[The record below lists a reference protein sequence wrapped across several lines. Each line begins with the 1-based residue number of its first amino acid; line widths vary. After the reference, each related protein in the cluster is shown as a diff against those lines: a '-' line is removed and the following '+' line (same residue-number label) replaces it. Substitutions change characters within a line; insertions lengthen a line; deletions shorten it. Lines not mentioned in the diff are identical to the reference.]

1 MAGFRILLPAISLY
15 CILTKIKS
23 MNLIVVMISFIKSC
37 GARAAFILLCVMLT
51 TTIAAQDDLP
61 DYRNKKDNFLKVK
74 EKDIRNDLASFA
86 IAGIEER
93 IGKKPLQDI
102 PARNYTGTSLIF
114 EEGNIK
120 VIITAGIFDPSKH
133 RLDSVE
139 NYLVKID
146 RKPYFGNYGS
156 VPRYTIASVSLI
168 IDKDTVHVPQTA
180 LFDLYSPTFA
190 YRDGG
195 GIPKT
200 FNAVYLSADK
210 KTIYVYMLNKEDRG
224 SYEVTWVF
232 RDKAYLR
239 RVVDSNI
246 LK

>member
-1 MAGFRILLPAISLY
+1 MKIGKKDFSIVLVSIMILVLSAS
-15 CILTKIKS
+15 
-23 MNLIVVMISFIKSC
+23 
-37 GARAAFILLCVMLT
+37 
-51 TTIAAQDDLP
+51 AQDDLP
-61 DYRNKKDNFLKVK
+61 DYRNKKDNFSKVR
-74 EKDIRNDLASFA
+74 EKDIRSDLGSFA

-93 IGKKPLQDI
+93 IGKKPLKSI
-102 PARNYTGTSLIF
+102 PARNYSGSFLLF

-120 VIITAGIFDPSKH
+120 VNITAGIFDPSKH

-139 NYLVKID
+139 KYLVKID
-146 RKPYFGNYGS
+146 KKPYFGNYGS
-156 VPRYTIASVSLI
+156 VPRYTISTVTLF
-168 IDKDTVHVPQTA
+168 IDKDTVVVPQTA

-200 FNAVYLSADK
+200 FNAVYLSEDK
-210 KTIYVYMLNKEDRG
+210 RTIYVYMLNKEDRG
-224 SYEVTWVF
+224 SYEVTWIF
-232 RDKAYLR
+232 RDKKYLR

>member
-1 MAGFRILLPAISLY
+1 MKIGKKDFSIVLVSIMILVLSAS
-15 CILTKIKS
+15 
-23 MNLIVVMISFIKSC
+23 
-37 GARAAFILLCVMLT
+37 
-51 TTIAAQDDLP
+51 AQDDLP
-61 DYRNKKDNFLKVK
+61 DYRNKKDNFSKVR
-74 EKDIRNDLASFA
+74 EKDIRSDLASFA

-93 IGKKPLQDI
+93 IGKKPLKSI
-102 PARNYTGTSLIF
+102 PARNYSGSFLLF

-120 VIITAGIFDPSKH
+120 VNITAGIFDPSKH

-139 NYLVKID
+139 KYLVKID
-146 RKPYFGNYGS
+146 KKPYFGNYGS
-156 VPRYTIASVSLI
+156 VPRYTISTVTLF
-168 IDKDTVHVPQTA
+168 IDKDTVVVPQTA

-200 FNAVYLSADK
+200 FNAVYLSEDK
-210 KTIYVYMLNKEDRG
+210 RTIYVYMLNKEDRG
-224 SYEVTWVF
+224 SYEVTWIF
-232 RDKAYLR
+232 RDKKYLK

>member
-1 MAGFRILLPAISLY
+1 MIKNIRFFIVLFSVGLLTGIRLS
-15 CILTKIKS
+15 
-23 MNLIVVMISFIKSC
+23 
-37 GARAAFILLCVMLT
+37 
-51 TTIAAQDDLP
+51 AQDDLP
-61 DYRNKKDNFLKVK
+61 DFRNKKDNFSKIR
-74 EKDIRNDLASFA
+74 EKDIRSDLASFA

-93 IGKKPLQDI
+93 IGKTPLKDI
-102 PARNYTGTSLIF
+102 PARTYSGSNLLF

-120 VIITAGIFDPSKH
+120 VNITAGIFDPSKH

-139 NYLVKID
+139 KYLVKID
-146 RKPYFGNYGS
+146 KKPYFGNYGS
-156 VPRYTIASVSLI
+156 VPRYTISSVTLY
-168 IDKDTVHVPQTA
+168 IDKDTVSVPRPA
-180 LFDLYSPTFA
+180 LFDLYSPAFA

-195 GIPKT
+195 GVPKT

-210 KTIYVYMLNKEDRG
+210 RTIYVYMLNKEDHG

-232 RDKAYLR
+232 RDKQYLR

>member
-1 MAGFRILLPAISLY
+1 M
-15 CILTKIKS
+15 TKQ
-23 MNLIVVMISFIKSC
+23 MNFFT
-37 GARAAFILLCVMLT
+37 ALCCLFLFASNQT
-51 TTIAAQDDLP
+51 FAQDDLP
-61 DYRNKKDNFLKVK
+61 DYRNKKDNFTKVR

-93 IGKKPLQDI
+93 IGKKPLNDI
-102 PARNYTGTSLIF
+102 PARNYSGTNLLF
-114 EEGNIK
+114 GEGNIK
-120 VIITAGIFDPSKH
+120 VNITAGIFDPSKH

-139 NYLVKID
+139 KYLVKID
-146 RKPYFGNYGS
+146 KKPYFGNYGS
-156 VPRYTIASVSLI
+156 VPRYTISSVTLF
-168 IDKDTVHVPQTA
+168 IDKDTVAVPQTA

-210 KTIYVYMLNKEDRG
+210 RTIYVYMLNKEDRG
-224 SYEVTWVF
+224 SYEVTWIF
-232 RDKAYLR
+232 RDKQYLR

>member
-1 MAGFRILLPAISLY
+1 MSKQTKFLITISSLVLLLS
-15 CILTKIKS
+15 TQ
-23 MNLIVVMISFIKSC
+23 
-37 GARAAFILLCVMLT
+37 AF
-51 TTIAAQDDLP
+51 AQDDLP
-61 DYRNKKDNFLKVK
+61 DFRNKKDNFTKVR
-74 EKDIRNDLASFA
+74 EKDIRNELASFA

-93 IGKKPLQDI
+93 IGKKPLKDI
-102 PARNYTGTSLIF
+102 PARNYSGSNLLF

-120 VIITAGIFDPSKH
+120 VNITAGIFDPSKH

-139 NYLVKID
+139 KYLVKID
-146 RKPYFGNYGS
+146 KKPYFGNYGS
-156 VPRYTIASVSLI
+156 VPRYTISSVTLYL
-168 IDKDTVHVPQTA
+168 DKDTIPVPQAA

-200 FNAVYLSADK
+200 FNAVYLSPDK
-210 KTIYVYMLNKEDRG
+210 RTIYVYMLNKEDRG

-232 RDKAYLR
+232 RDKQYLR

>member
-1 MAGFRILLPAISLY
+1 MIKQINFLIAICSLLLANVTP
-15 CILTKIKS
+15 
-23 MNLIVVMISFIKSC
+23 V
-37 GARAAFILLCVMLT
+37 LC
-51 TTIAAQDDLP
+51 QDDLP
-61 DYRNKKDNFLKVK
+61 DFRNKKDNFSKVR

-93 IGKKPLQDI
+93 IGKKPLKDI
-102 PARNYTGTSLIF
+102 PARNYSGSNLLF
-114 EEGNIK
+114 QEGNIK
-120 VIITAGIFDPSKH
+120 VNITAGIFDPSKH

-139 NYLVKID
+139 KYLVKID
-146 RKPYFGNYGS
+146 KKPYFGNYGS
-156 VPRYTIASVSLI
+156 VPRYTISSVTLY
-168 IDKDTVHVPQTA
+168 IDKDTIPVPQTA

-200 FNAVYLSADK
+200 FNAVYLSEDK
-210 KTIYVYMLNKEDRG
+210 RTIYVYMLNKEDRG
-224 SYEVTWVF
+224 SYEVTWIF
-232 RDKAYLR
+232 RDKKYLR

>member
-1 MAGFRILLPAISLY
+1 MSMKIGKKGFTILVSVILLVYNVS
-15 CILTKIKS
+15 
-23 MNLIVVMISFIKSC
+23 
-37 GARAAFILLCVMLT
+37 
-51 TTIAAQDDLP
+51 AQDDLP
-61 DYRNKKDNFLKVK
+61 DYRNKKDNFAKVR

-93 IGKKPLQDI
+93 IGKKPLKNI
-102 PARNYTGTSLIF
+102 PAKNYSGSFLLF

-120 VIITAGIFDPSKH
+120 VNITAGIFDPSKH

-139 NYLVKID
+139 KYLVKID
-146 RKPYFGNYGS
+146 KKPYFGNYGS
-156 VPRYTIASVSLI
+156 VPRYTISTVTLS
-168 IDKDTVHVPQTA
+168 IDKDTTSVPQTA

-200 FNAVYLSADK
+200 FNAVYLSEDK
-210 KTIYVYMLNKEDRG
+210 RTIYVYMLNKEDRG
-224 SYEVTWVF
+224 SYEVTWIF
-232 RDKAYLR
+232 RDKKYLR

>member
-1 MAGFRILLPAISLY
+1 MIKYIRFVSVLFSYKLLTFGL
-15 CILTKIKS
+15 LTFGL
-23 MNLIVVMISFIKSC
+23 LIGNQLF
-37 GARAAFILLCVMLT
+37 
-51 TTIAAQDDLP
+51 AQDDLP
-61 DYRNKKDNFLKVK
+61 DYRNKKDNFTKVR

-93 IGKKPLQDI
+93 IGKKPLKDI
-102 PARNYTGTSLIF
+102 PARNYSGSNLLF

-120 VIITAGIFDPSKH
+120 VNITAGIFDPSKH

-139 NYLVKID
+139 KYLVKID
-146 RKPYFGNYGS
+146 KKPYFGNYGS
-156 VPRYTIASVSLI
+156 VPRYTISSVTLFV
-168 IDKDTVHVPQTA
+168 DKDTIAVPQAA

-210 KTIYVYMLNKEDRG
+210 RTIYVYMLNKEDRG
-224 SYEVTWVF
+224 SYEVTWIF
-232 RDKAYLR
+232 RDKQYLR

>member
-1 MAGFRILLPAISLY
+1 MNKCIKICAALLFF
-15 CILTKIKS
+15 
-23 MNLIVVMISFIKSC
+23 SFTSNSN
-37 GARAAFILLCVMLT
+37 AS
-51 TTIAAQDDLP
+51 AQDDLP
-61 DYRNKKDNFLKVK
+61 DYRNKKDNFSKVR

-102 PARNYTGTSLIF
+102 PARNYSGNNLLF

-120 VIITAGIFDPSKH
+120 VNITAGVFDPSKH

-139 NYLVKID
+139 KYLVKID
-146 RKPYFGNYGS
+146 KKPYFGNYGS
-156 VPRYTIASVSLI
+156 VPRYTISSVTLF
-168 IDKDTVHVPQTA
+168 IDKDTIAVPQLA

-210 KTIYVYMLNKEDRG
+210 RTIYVYMLNKEDHG
-224 SYEVTWVF
+224 SYEVTWIF
-232 RDKAYLR
+232 RDKKYLR

>member
-1 MAGFRILLPAISLY
+1 MVKQLNFLIAICSLLLANVSPA
-15 CILTKIKS
+15 
-23 MNLIVVMISFIKSC
+23 
-37 GARAAFILLCVMLT
+37 LC
-51 TTIAAQDDLP
+51 QDDLP
-61 DYRNKKDNFLKVK
+61 DFRNKKDNFSKVR

-93 IGKKPLQDI
+93 IGKKPLKDI
-102 PARNYTGTSLIF
+102 PARNYSGSNLLF
-114 EEGNIK
+114 QEGNIK
-120 VIITAGIFDPSKH
+120 VNITAGIFDPSKH

-139 NYLVKID
+139 QYLVKID
-146 RKPYFGNYGS
+146 KKPYFGNYGS
-156 VPRYTIASVSLI
+156 VPRYTISSVTLY
-168 IDKDTVHVPQTA
+168 IDKDTIPVPQTA

-200 FNAVYLSADK
+200 FNAVYLSEDK
-210 KTIYVYMLNKEDRG
+210 RTIYVYMLNKEDRG
-224 SYEVTWVF
+224 SYEVTWIF
-232 RDKAYLR
+232 RDKKYLR

>member
-1 MAGFRILLPAISLY
+1 MIKRIRFVYP
-15 CILTKIKS
+15 ILFFCVFLSTR
-23 MNLIVVMISFIKSC
+23 LI
-37 GARAAFILLCVMLT
+37 
-51 TTIAAQDDLP
+51 AQDDLP
-61 DYRNKKDNFLKVK
+61 DYRNKKDNFSKVK

-93 IGKKPLQDI
+93 IGKKPLKDI
-102 PARNYTGTSLIF
+102 PARSYSGSNLLF

-120 VIITAGIFDPSKH
+120 VNITAGIFDPSKH

-139 NYLVKID
+139 KYLVNID
-146 RKPYFGNYGS
+146 KKPYFANYRS
-156 VPRYTIASVSLI
+156 LPRYTISSVTHFI
-168 IDKDTVHVPQTA
+168 GKDTVAVPQAA
-180 LFDLYSPTFA
+180 LVDLYSPTFA

-200 FNAVYLSADK
+200 FNAVYLSEDK
-210 KTIYVYMLNKEDRG
+210 RTIYVYMLNKEDRG

-232 RDKAYLR
+232 RDKQYLR

>member
-1 MAGFRILLPAISLY
+1 MIKQINFLIAICSLLLVNVTP
-15 CILTKIKS
+15 
-23 MNLIVVMISFIKSC
+23 V
-37 GARAAFILLCVMLT
+37 LC
-51 TTIAAQDDLP
+51 QDDLP
-61 DYRNKKDNFLKVK
+61 DFRNKKDNFSKVR

-93 IGKKPLQDI
+93 IGKKPLKDI
-102 PARNYTGTSLIF
+102 PARNYSGSNLLF
-114 EEGNIK
+114 QEGNIK
-120 VIITAGIFDPSKH
+120 VNITAGIFDPSKH

-139 NYLVKID
+139 KYLVKID
-146 RKPYFGNYGS
+146 KKPYFGNYGS
-156 VPRYTIASVSLI
+156 VPRYTISSVTLY
-168 IDKDTVHVPQTA
+168 IDKDTIPVPQTA

-200 FNAVYLSADK
+200 FNAVYLSEDK
-210 KTIYVYMLNKEDRG
+210 RTIYVYMLNKEDRG
-224 SYEVTWVF
+224 SYEVTWIF
-232 RDKAYLR
+232 RDKKYLR

>member
-1 MAGFRILLPAISLY
+1 MIKQINFLIAICSLLLVNVTP
-15 CILTKIKS
+15 
-23 MNLIVVMISFIKSC
+23 V
-37 GARAAFILLCVMLT
+37 LC
-51 TTIAAQDDLP
+51 QDDLP
-61 DYRNKKDNFLKVK
+61 DFRNKKDNFSKVR

-93 IGKKPLQDI
+93 IGKKPLKDI
-102 PARNYTGTSLIF
+102 PARNYSGSNLLF
-114 EEGNIK
+114 QEGNIK
-120 VIITAGIFDPSKH
+120 VNITAGIFDPSKH

-139 NYLVKID
+139 KYLVKID
-146 RKPYFGNYGS
+146 KKPYFGNYGS
-156 VPRYTIASVSLI
+156 VPRYTISSVTLF
-168 IDKDTVHVPQTA
+168 IDKDTIPVPQTA

-200 FNAVYLSADK
+200 FNAVYLSEDK
-210 KTIYVYMLNKEDRG
+210 RTIYVYMLNKEDRG
-224 SYEVTWVF
+224 SYEVTWIF
-232 RDKAYLR
+232 RDKKYLR

>member
-1 MAGFRILLPAISLY
+1 MKAIVLLILLSG
-15 CILTKIKS
+15 K
-23 MNLIVVMISFIKSC
+23 
-37 GARAAFILLCVMLT
+37 LLFAT
-51 TTIAAQDDLP
+51 AQDDLP
-61 DYRNKKDNFLKVK
+61 DYRKKNDNFSKVR
-74 EKDIRNDLASFA
+74 EKDIRSDLASFA

-93 IGKKPLQDI
+93 IGKKPLHDI
-102 PARNYTGTSLIF
+102 PARNYSGTNLLF

-120 VIITAGIFDPSKH
+120 VNITAGIFDPSKH

-139 NYLVKID
+139 KYLVKID
-146 RKPYFGNYGS
+146 KKPYFGNYGS
-156 VPRYTIASVSLI
+156 VPRYTISSVTLN
-168 IDKDTVHVPQTA
+168 IDKDTIRVPQTA

-210 KTIYVYMLNKEDRG
+210 RTIYVYMLNKEDKG
-224 SYEVTWVF
+224 SYEVTWIF
-232 RDKAYLR
+232 RDKQYLR
-239 RVVDSNI
+239 RVVDTNI